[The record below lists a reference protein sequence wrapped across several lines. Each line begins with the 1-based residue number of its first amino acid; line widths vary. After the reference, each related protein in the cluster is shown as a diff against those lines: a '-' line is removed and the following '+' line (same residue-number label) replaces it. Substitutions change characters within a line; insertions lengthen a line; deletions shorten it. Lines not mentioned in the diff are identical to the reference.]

1 MRKNFITGTD
11 LNINGIKKTLI
22 RYTKINNLM
31 NLQELKQSFEN
42 LYHAEAESVYF
53 APGRVNLIGE
63 HTDYNGGSVF
73 PCALSFGTY
82 LLLRK
87 NGKDVIN
94 FRSLNQ
100 QEVETLKFDQLTTP
114 LNKTWVNY
122 PLGVFAQFIKR
133 GVKIETGFD
142 ILIWGNVPNGAG
154 LSSSAALE
162 VVTAYALNDQF
173 GTEFNRMVLAQ
184 IGQKAEHEF
193 AFVNCGIMDQ
203 FTSANGAKDHAIH
216 LNCDTLDF
224 ELVPVKLEGVKILIS
239 NTHSP
244 HKLDSGAYNQ
254 RVVECKLAVKQ
265 LNSVRPIKYLA
276 ELTESEFN
284 SIESAIIDPVARKRA
299 RHVVGEVQRTSDAVK
314 ALKAGDLIQFGKLMN
329 ASHASLRDDYEVTGF
344 QLDTMAEE
352 AWKVEGVIGSR
363 MTGGG
368 FGGCTVS
375 LVKEEAIPQF
385 IKEVG
390 AAYKEKTGLSPD
402 FYIAEIGDGANKV
415 L

>member
-1 MRKNFITGTD
+1 MSIE
-11 LNINGIKKTLI
+11 
-22 RYTKINNLM
+22 
-31 NLQELKQSFEN
+31 ELKKAFSTA
-42 LYHAEAESVYF
+42 YGAPSEAIYF
-53 APGRVNLIGE
+53 SPGRVNLIGE

-87 NGKDVIN
+87 NGGKTVK

-100 QEVETLKFDQLTTP
+100 PEIIELAFDQLTTP
-114 LNKTWVNY
+114 LDKTWVNY

-133 GVKIETGFD
+133 GIEIKEGYD

-154 LSSSAALE
+154 LSSSASLE
-162 VVTAYALNDQF
+162 VVTAFALNDQL
-173 GTEFNRMVLAQ
+173 GTGFNRTVLAQ

-203 FTSANGAKDHAIH
+203 FASANGAKDSAIH
-216 LNCDTLDF
+216 LNCDTLEF

-254 RVVECKLAVKQ
+254 RVAECKLAVEQ
-265 LNSVRPIKYLA
+265 LNKVRPIKYLA
-276 ELTESEFN
+276 ELTEAEFKE
-284 SIESAIIDPVARKRA
+284 IESAITDPVAHKRA

-314 ALKAGDLIQFGKLMN
+314 ALKVGDLTQFGKLMN
-329 ASHASLRDDYEVTGF
+329 ASHVSLRDDYEVTGPE
-344 QLDTMAEE
+344 LDTMAEE
-352 AWKVEGVIGSR
+352 AWKIPGVIGSR

-375 LVKEEAIPQF
+375 LVKDEAIDPF
-385 IKEVG
+385 IEKVG
-390 AAYKEKTGLSPD
+390 AAYEAKTGLKPE
-402 FYIAEIGDGANKV
+402 FYIAEIGDGACKIG
-415 L
+415 

>member
-1 MRKNFITGTD
+1 MTPT
-11 LNINGIKKTLI
+11 
-22 RYTKINNLM
+22 
-31 NLQELKQSFEN
+31 ELKTAFQKA
-42 LYHAEAESVYF
+42 YHQEADAVYF

-87 NGKDVIN
+87 NGGKTVR

-100 QEVETLKFDQLTTP
+100 PEVIELGLDQLTTP
-114 LNKTWVNY
+114 LDKVWANY

-133 GVKIETGFD
+133 GIEINEGFD
-142 ILIWGNVPNGAG
+142 ILIWGDVPNGAG

-162 VVTAYALNDQF
+162 VVTAFALNDQL
-173 GTEFNRMVLAQ
+173 GANFNRTQLAQ

-203 FTSANGAKDHAIH
+203 FASANGAKDHAIH
-216 LNCDTLDF
+216 LNCDTLEF

-239 NTHSP
+239 NTRSP

-254 RVVECKLAVKQ
+254 RVAECKLAVEQ
-265 LNSVRPIKYLA
+265 LNKVRPLKYLA
-276 ELTESEFN
+276 ELSEAEFK
-284 SIESAIIDPVARKRA
+284 SIESAITDPIALKRA
-299 RHVVGEVQRTSDAVK
+299 RHVVSEVQRTSDAVK
-314 ALKAGDLIQFGKLMN
+314 ALKAGDLVKFGKLMN
-329 ASHASLRDDYEVTGF
+329 ASHVSLRDDYEVTGPE
-344 QLDTMAEE
+344 LDTMAEE
-352 AWKVEGVIGSR
+352 AWKIDGVIGSR

-375 LVKEEAIPQF
+375 LVKDEAIDTF
-385 IKEVG
+385 IDKVG
-390 AAYKEKTGLSPD
+390 KAYEAKTGIKPE
-402 FYIAEIGDGANKV
+402 FYIAEIGNGACK

>member
-1 MRKNFITGTD
+1 
-11 LNINGIKKTLI
+11 
-22 RYTKINNLM
+22 M
-31 NLQELKQSFEN
+31 NVQELKAAFEAA
-42 LYHAEAESVYF
+42 YGKQAEAVYF

-82 LLLRK
+82 LLLSK
-87 NGKDVIN
+87 NDEKFVN
-94 FRSLNQ
+94 FRSMNQPEVTKLGLN
-100 QEVETLKFDQLTTP
+100 ELTTP
-114 LNKTWVNY
+114 LENSWVNY
-122 PLGVFAQFIKR
+122 PLGVFAQYIKR
-133 GVKIETGFD
+133 GVEIKTGYD

-162 VVTAYALNDQF
+162 VVTAFALNDQL
-173 GTEFNRMVLAQ
+173 GTGFNRTVLAQ

-203 FTSANGAKDHAIH
+203 FASANGAKDHAIH
-216 LNCDTLDF
+216 LNCDTLEF

-254 RVVECKLAVKQ
+254 RVAECKLAVEQ
-265 LNSVRPIKYLA
+265 LNKVRPIKFLA
-276 ELTESEFN
+276 ELTEAEFKE
-284 SIESAIIDPVARKRA
+284 IESAITDPVAHKRA
-299 RHVVGEVQRTSDAVK
+299 RHVVGEVQRTKDAVK
-314 ALKAGDLIQFGKLMN
+314 ALKAGDLTLFGKLMN
-329 ASHASLRDDYEVTGF
+329 ASHVSLRDDYEVTGL

-352 AWKVEGVIGSR
+352 AWKIDGVIGSR

-375 LVKEEAIPQF
+375 LVKDEAIDTF
-385 IKEVG
+385 IEKVG
-390 AAYKEKTGLSPD
+390 AAYEAKTSIKPQ
-402 FYIAEIGDGANKV
+402 FYIAEIGNGACK

>member
-1 MRKNFITGTD
+1 MTV
-11 LNINGIKKTLI
+11 
-22 RYTKINNLM
+22 
-31 NLQELKQSFEN
+31 QELKSAFVN
-42 LYHAEAESVYF
+42 AYGKAAEAVYF

-87 NGKDVIN
+87 NESKTIK
-94 FRSLNQ
+94 FQSLNQ
-100 QEVETLKFDQLTTP
+100 PEVTELNLDQLTTP
-114 LNKTWVNY
+114 LDKSWVNY

-133 GVKIETGFD
+133 GIAIKEGYD

-162 VVTAYALNDQF
+162 VVTAYALNDQL
-173 GTEFNRMVLAQ
+173 GTDFNRTVLAQ

-203 FTSANGAKDHAIH
+203 FASANGAKDHAIH
-216 LNCDTLDF
+216 LNCDTLEF

-254 RVVECKLAVKQ
+254 RVAECKTAVEQ
-265 LNSVRPIKYLA
+265 LNKVRPLKYLA
-276 ELTESEFN
+276 ELSEAEFK
-284 SIESAIIDPVARKRA
+284 SIESAITDPVAHKRA
-299 RHVVGEVQRTSDAVK
+299 RHVVGEVQRTADAVK
-314 ALKAGDLIQFGKLMN
+314 ALKAGDLVKFGKLMN
-329 ASHASLRDDYEVTGF
+329 ASHVSLRDDYEVTGPE
-344 QLDTMAEE
+344 LDCMAEE
-352 AWKVEGVIGSR
+352 AWKIDGVIGSR

-375 LVKEEAIPQF
+375 LVKDEAIDTF
-385 IKEVG
+385 IDKVG
-390 AAYKEKTGLSPD
+390 KAYEAKIGIKPE
-402 FYIAEIGDGANKV
+402 FYIAEIGDGACK
-415 L
+415 LS

>member
-1 MRKNFITGTD
+1 MTV
-11 LNINGIKKTLI
+11 
-22 RYTKINNLM
+22 
-31 NLQELKQSFEN
+31 QELKSAF
-42 LYHAEAESVYF
+42 AEIYGKAADDVYF

-63 HTDYNGGSVF
+63 HTDYNGGAVF

-87 NGKDVIN
+87 NGEKVVN

-100 QEVETLKFDQLTTP
+100 SEITTLSFDQLTTP
-114 LNKTWVNY
+114 LDKTWVNY

-133 GVKIETGFD
+133 GVEIKEGYD

-162 VVTAYALNDQF
+162 VVTAYALNDQL
-173 GTEFNRMVLAQ
+173 GTGFNRTVLAQ

-203 FTSANGAKDHAIH
+203 FASANGAKDHAIH

-254 RVVECKLAVKQ
+254 RVAECKKAVEQ
-265 LNSVRPIKYLA
+265 LNTVRPLKYLA
-276 ELTESEFN
+276 ELTEAEFK
-284 SIESAIIDPVARKRA
+284 SIESAITDPVAHKRA

-314 ALKAGDLIQFGKLMN
+314 ALKAGELVLFGKLMN
-329 ASHASLRDDYEVTGF
+329 ASHASLRDDYEVTGPE
-344 QLDTMAEE
+344 LDCMAEE
-352 AWKVEGVIGSR
+352 AWKIDGVIGSR

-375 LVKEEAIPQF
+375 LVKDEAIDTF
-385 IKEVG
+385 IEKVG
-390 AAYKEKTGLSPD
+390 AAYEAKIGIKPD
-402 FYIAEIGDGANKV
+402 FYIAEIGDGACK